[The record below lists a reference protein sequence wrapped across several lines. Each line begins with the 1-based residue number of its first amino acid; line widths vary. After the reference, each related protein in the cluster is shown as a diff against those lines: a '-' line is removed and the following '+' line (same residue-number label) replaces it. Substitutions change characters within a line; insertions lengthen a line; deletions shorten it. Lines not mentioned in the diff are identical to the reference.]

1 MAWKQKYNS
10 SDVSSQTLAVT
21 VAASTE
27 GLYLI
32 RFANRSTSATATA
45 TVWRVPTGE
54 TVGNQHLVE
63 PSTTLAV
70 SGQPG
75 AVLTVRV
82 PCETAT
88 KIYVQSSTANVTCTI
103 DADESAP

>member
-1 MAWKQKYNS
+1 MAWKQKYNA
-10 SDVSSQTLAVT
+10 SDVSAQTLAVA

-45 TVWRVPTGE
+45 TIWRVPSAD
-54 TVGNQHLVE
+54 TVGNQHMVE
-63 PSTTLAV
+63 PATTLGV
-70 SGQPG
+70 SGTPG
-75 AVLTVRV
+75 AVITVRI
-82 PCETAT
+82 PCETGT
-88 KIYVQSSTANVTCTI
+88 KIYVQTSTANVTCTI

>member
-1 MAWKQKYNS
+1 MAWKQKYNG

-32 RFANRSTSATATA
+32 RFANRSTSATATV
-45 TVWRVPTGE
+45 TVWRVPSGE
-54 TVGNQHLVE
+54 TVGNQHMVE
-63 PSTTLAV
+63 PATVIAE
-70 SGQPG
+70 SGNTG

-88 KIYVQSSTANVTCTI
+88 KIYVQASTANVTCTI